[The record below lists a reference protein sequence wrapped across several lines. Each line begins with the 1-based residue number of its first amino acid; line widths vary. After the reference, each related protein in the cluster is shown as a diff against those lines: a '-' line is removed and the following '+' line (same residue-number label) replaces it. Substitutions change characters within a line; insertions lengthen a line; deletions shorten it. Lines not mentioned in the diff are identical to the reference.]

1 MMDMI
6 TKMML
11 ILYIM
16 RQKSDTILFV
26 SFLIIKIKIKPITIM
41 IVMLI
46 MNIIKVL
53 TMLIKRDDYGING
66 GYNHYDK
73 NKIKTMMLMLN
84 IMMHKKYDIYISFI
98 LFQDG
103 YSAVHL
109 AAMYSRED
117 TIRHL
122 VHKKGD
128 INAIGG
134 VGDVIS
140 LSRVSR
146 KFGFRFRRRMINHLF
161 IYFLIHSFFCRC
173 SFFFISYRRG
183 VRLSYFQR
191 SRYMFYV
198 FFSFYHYHCCVIM
211 LVFFQA

>member
-1 MMDMI
+1 M
-6 TKMML
+6 
-11 ILYIM
+11 
-16 RQKSDTILFV
+16 
-26 SFLIIKIKIKPITIM
+26 
-41 IVMLI
+41 
-46 MNIIKVL
+46 
-53 TMLIKRDDYGING
+53 
-66 GYNHYDK
+66 
-73 NKIKTMMLMLN
+73 IKTMMLIL
-84 IMMHKKYDIYISFI
+84 IMMHKKYDDIYISFI

-146 KFGFRFRRRMINHLF
+146 KFGFRFRRWMINHLF
-161 IYFLIHSFFCRC
+161 ILFLNSFIFL
-173 SFFFISYRRG
+173 SLFFICFISYRRG
-183 VRLSYFQR
+183 VRLSDFQR

-198 FFSFYHYHCCVIM
+198 FFFFYHYHCCVIM
-211 LVFFQA
+211 FVFFQA

>member
-1 MMDMI
+1 M
-6 TKMML
+6 
-11 ILYIM
+11 
-16 RQKSDTILFV
+16 
-26 SFLIIKIKIKPITIM
+26 
-41 IVMLI
+41 
-46 MNIIKVL
+46 
-53 TMLIKRDDYGING
+53 
-66 GYNHYDK
+66 
-73 NKIKTMMLMLN
+73 IKTMMLIL
-84 IMMHKKYDIYISFI
+84 IMMHKKYDDIYISFI

-146 KFGFRFRRRMINHLF
+146 KFGFRFRRWMINHLF
-161 IYFLIHSFFCRC
+161 ILFLNSFIFL
-173 SFFFISYRRG
+173 SLFFFFYL
-183 VRLSYFQR
+183 LSKGRTFVGFPTKQVYVLCFFFFL
-191 SRYMFYV
+191 SLSLLCNHVCLLSGIIYMINV
-198 FFSFYHYHCCVIM
+198 
-211 LVFFQA
+211 

>member
-1 MMDMI
+1 M
-6 TKMML
+6 
-11 ILYIM
+11 
-16 RQKSDTILFV
+16 V
-26 SFLIIKIKIKPITIM
+26 
-41 IVMLI
+41 
-46 MNIIKVL
+46 
-53 TMLIKRDDYGING
+53 
-66 GYNHYDK
+66 
-73 NKIKTMMLMLN
+73 KTMMLILN
-84 IMMHKKYDIYISFI
+84 IMMHKKYIYISFI

-146 KFGFRFRRRMINHLF
+146 KFGFRFRRWMINHLF
-161 IYFLIHSFFCRC
+161 IYFLIHSFFWRC
-173 SFFFISYRRG
+173 SFFYLLSKGRTFVSRIFNEAGICFMFFFFI
-183 VRLSYFQR
+183 LSL
-191 SRYMFYV
+191 SLLCNHVCLLSGIIYMINV
-198 FFSFYHYHCCVIM
+198 
-211 LVFFQA
+211 